1 MRIALLAVIFLS
13 GLFNLFMGLSFLIDP
28 ARMAATFNLVPQG
41 SAGLA
46 VLRADMTAFFVV
58 AAVCLLWGAW
68 RRNGDL
74 LLVPAML
81 FGVAFVGRA
90 VGALADGTVPGFW
103 VGMTYEAVHVALALA
118 AWRILPHHRIEEIA
132 G

>member
-1 MRIALLAVIFLS
+1 MRLVLLAVIFLS

-28 ARMAATFNLVPQG
+28 MRMGQTFALEARG

-58 AAVCLLWGAW
+58 AAACLLWGAW

-81 FGVAFVGRA
+81 FGTAFIGRA
-90 VGALADGTVPGFW
+90 VSIFADGTVPGFW
-103 VGMTYEAVHVALALA
+103 TGMAYEAFHVGLALI
-118 AWRILPHHRIEEIA
+118 AWRVLPHHRLEEIA